1 MDAELYGY
9 EVAAHFLLNEEWH
22 FGAWADSTRA
32 KIRGGGNLPRIP
44 AQRTGLDIT
53 YKQPNWDVK
62 ATYTQYWAQNDVA
75 EDEAATDSFG
85 IVSAYLNFYPQTT
98 GLQDVAFYLKAEN
111 LTNRLGYVHNSFIR
125 DYAPLPG
132 MNIGAGVRITF

>member
-1 MDAELYGY
+1 MDAMKITRKKIDINDPASLSGGWINPAGVDATTE
-9 EVAAHFLLNEEWH
+9 
-22 FGAWADSTRA
+22 ADIARH
-32 KIRGGGNLPRIP
+32 
-44 AQRTGLDIT
+44 
-53 YKQPNWDVK
+53 
-62 ATYTQYWAQNDVA
+62 VA